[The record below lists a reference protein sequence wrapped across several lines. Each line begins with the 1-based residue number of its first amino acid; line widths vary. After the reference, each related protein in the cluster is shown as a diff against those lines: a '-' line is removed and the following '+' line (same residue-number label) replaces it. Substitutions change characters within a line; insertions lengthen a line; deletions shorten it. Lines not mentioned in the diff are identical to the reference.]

1 MTRNELKHVLK
12 TLQNIKPREN
22 GMGIHGKVQLAIN
35 FVEKDLALR
44 EAQRDNFKDM
54 YESNDSY
61 PY

>member
-1 MTRNELKHVLK
+1 MTRNELNHVLK